1 MELTVFV
8 TGFMVSVAT
17 DPRIGPRHISLYL
30 AILHF
35 YHVQKSRNPVR
46 VFSRELR
53 KQAKISSI
61 RNYYS
66 CMKDLREF
74 GYIKYIP
81 SFSPH
86 EASEI
91 YLVTIKSGE

>member
-1 MELTVFV
+1 MELPVFI
-8 TGFMVSVAT
+8 TSFMVSVAD

-35 YHVQKSRNPVR
+35 CHVQKYQSPIR
-46 VFSRELR
+46 VFSKELR

-61 RNYYS
+61 RNYYT
-66 CMKDLREF
+66 CMKDLREL

-81 SFSPH
+81 SFSPY

-91 YLVTIKSGE
+91 YLVNQ